1 MENQNQPSLEDM
13 LLGLSS
19 ETNVLRKLGKSNSIE
34 EQSNLYKVAAQMVSD
49 QEKGENYERAM
60 REFTRSP
67 VYAHL
72 EIEGHRD
79 SFAESIEDSYKQ
91 NRDKI
96 TKGIE
101 SKMNKSLKQAENKA
115 TASMIL
121 AQYLMD
127 IIIESPEVSQDHVD
141 GLERIG
147 VQRMGLPYAFEARGS
162 VEQYKSL
169 ELRKKASEY
178 LNEIKDSEGKI
189 TGYSVNSEK
198 LGKAMD
204 SVITGASLYGRA
216 KAIEESE
223 SQRQTG
229 RN

>member
-1 MENQNQPSLEDM
+1 MENQNQPNLEDM
-13 LLGLSS
+13 LLSLSS

-34 EQSNLYKVAAQMVSD
+34 EQSNLYKVAAQMVSGED
-49 QEKGENYERAM
+49 EENYERAM

-67 VYAHL
+67 VYAHI
-72 EIEGHRD
+72 EIEGHRNN
-79 SFAESIEDSYKQ
+79 FAKSIENTYKQ
-91 NRDKI
+91 NKDKI

-101 SKMNKSLKQAENKA
+101 SKMNKSLKQAEDKA

-121 AQYLMD
+121 AQYLID

-141 GLERIG
+141 GLERMG
-147 VQRMGLPYAFEARGS
+147 VQRIGLPYAFEARGS

-178 LNEIKDSEGKI
+178 LKEIKDSEGKI

-198 LGKAMD
+198 LGKVMD
-204 SVITGASLYGRA
+204 SVITGASLYERA

>member
-1 MENQNQPSLEDM
+1 MENQNQPNLEDM

-34 EQSNLYKVAAQMVSD
+34 EQSNLYKVAAQMVSGED
-49 QEKGENYERAM
+49 EENYERAM

-67 VYAHL
+67 VYAHI
-72 EIEGHRD
+72 EIEGHRNN
-79 SFAESIEDSYKQ
+79 FAKSIENTYKQ
-91 NRDKI
+91 NKDKI

-101 SKMNKSLKQAENKA
+101 SKMNKSLKQAEDKA

-121 AQYLMD
+121 AQYLID

-141 GLERIG
+141 GLERMG
-147 VQRMGLPYAFEARGS
+147 VQRIGLPYAFEARGS

-178 LNEIKDSEGKI
+178 LKEIKDSEGKI

-198 LGKAMD
+198 LGKVMD
-204 SVITGASLYGRA
+204 SVITGASLYERA

>member
-1 MENQNQPSLEDM
+1 MENQNQPNLEDM
-13 LLGLSS
+13 LLGLSN

-34 EQSNLYKVAAQMVSD
+34 EQSNLYKVAAQMVSGED
-49 QEKGENYERAM
+49 EENYERAM

-67 VYAHL
+67 VYAHI
-72 EIEGHRD
+72 EIEGHRNN
-79 SFAESIEDSYKQ
+79 FAKSIENTYKQ
-91 NRDKI
+91 NKDKI

-101 SKMNKSLKQAENKA
+101 SKMNKSLKQAEDKA

-121 AQYLMD
+121 AQYLID

-141 GLERIG
+141 GLERMG
-147 VQRMGLPYAFEARGS
+147 VQRIGLPYAFEARGS

-178 LNEIKDSEGKI
+178 LKEIKDSEGKI

-198 LGKAMD
+198 LGKVMD
-204 SVITGASLYGRA
+204 SVITGASLYERA